1 MSKKAGHLYFD
12 QMCQSKEH
20 MIQSQYLVVD
30 GLKNMTD
37 LQDRLGR
44 AKDMALKI
52 LQNTVYQMVDRIPE
66 CSNTATQGEPYNLFF
81 RISRIVL
88 FYK

>member
-1 MSKKAGHLYFD
+1 
-12 QMCQSKEH
+12 

-88 FYK
+88 FNK